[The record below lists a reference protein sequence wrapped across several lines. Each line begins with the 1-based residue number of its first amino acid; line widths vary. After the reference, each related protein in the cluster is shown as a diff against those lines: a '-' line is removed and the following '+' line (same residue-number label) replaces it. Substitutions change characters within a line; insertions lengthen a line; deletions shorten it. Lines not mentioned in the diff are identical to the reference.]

1 MTYGNI
7 TESSVDK
14 VVYGVGEK
22 VIEAVGLYACDSSGL
37 KVIEAELKVD
47 WDLSAT
53 LSLSVPTITSG
64 LSGWGDGKQAPE
76 IKVAGRRFAQTAE
89 RLQLKVRFWVQ
100 FTRSISSDTETFKA
114 WCARVG
120 VAYGSHP
127 PDWKVPPESRPE
139 TLMDLN
145 EMEITLRRASGV

>member
-1 MTYGNI
+1 MTYGNV
-7 TESSVDK
+7 TEKSVEK

-22 VIEAVGLYACDSSGL
+22 VIEAVGLFACDSSGL

-47 WDLSAT
+47 WDLNAT
-53 LSLSVPTITSG
+53 LSLSIPTITSG
-64 LSGWGDGKQAPE
+64 LSGWGDGRQAPE

-100 FTRSISSDTETFKA
+100 FARSILSDPKTHEA

-120 VAYGSHP
+120 VTYGSRP
-127 PDWKVPPESRPE
+127 PDWKATPDNLPE
-139 TLMDLN
+139 TLMDLS
-145 EMEITLRRASGV
+145 EIEITLRRATEI